1 MIVNF
6 RDIVSFTKAQCNKC
20 FVLKY
25 QMPRT
30 IDKSI
35 VSFFES
41 FGELKYDI
49 DKVNLLK
56 IVAEDDYIIEA
67 RLNQTIIKF
76 GLPKELEHTNIN
88 SNYRKTEFEAC
99 LGRWLAEKY
108 GVPIIM
114 AKQGER

>member
-1 MIVNF
+1 MVIKF
-6 RDIVSFTKAQCNKC
+6 EDIVKFTRAQCNKC

-35 VSFFES
+35 VGFFES

-56 IVAEDDYIIEA
+56 IVTEDNYIIEA

-88 SNYRKTEFEAC
+88 SNYRKTEFEIC
-99 LGRWLAEKY
+99 LGKWLTDRY
-108 GVPIIM
+108 GVSILM
-114 AKQGER
+114 YEQREE